1 MRLVEMS
8 YLDLQRGTTLAGTN
22 NKGGRLRSPSA
33 AIAVTAIFSA
43 MAVAITMT
51 KLTIPYPPLPYLKFD
66 FSEIPVIVALML
78 MGPVY
83 GFLSSVIYWIVL
95 TIRAGDVLGP
105 AMKFAAVASMIVGF
119 WVASAVYRRVVKK
132 KGIASMM
139 ISGFVLG
146 SLFRAIVMSVFNYL
160 VLLYIAP
167 YYVEFIAPILAS
179 IGLPSETTMEVV
191 IWSLLLTAVYNVIH
205 SAITVFPAY
214 ILTKA
219 SLERVPGI
227 IGGAWIREFLVD

>member
-1 MRLVEMS
+1 MLGV
-8 YLDLQRGTTLAGTN
+8 LK
-22 NKGGRLRSPSA
+22 NKGGRLRSRSA

-43 MAVAITMT
+43 MAVVITMT
-51 KLTIPYPPLPYLKFD
+51 NLTIPFPPLPYLKFD
-66 FSEIPVIVALML
+66 LSEVPVTVALML

-95 TIRAGDVLGP
+95 TMRAGDVLGP

-119 WVASAVYRRVVKK
+119 WVASAIYRRVVKK
-132 KGIASMM
+132 KSIISMM
-139 ISGFVLG
+139 VSGFLLG
-146 SLFRAIVMSVFNYL
+146 SLFRIIVMSVFNYL

-167 YYVEFIAPILAS
+167 YYVDFIAPILAS
-179 IGLPSETTMEVV
+179 IGLPAETTMDVV
-191 IWSLLLTAVYNVIH
+191 IWSLLLTAVYNAIH
-205 SAITVFPAY
+205 SAISVFPAY
-214 ILTKA
+214 LLMKA

>member
-1 MRLVEMS
+1 MKNDR
-8 YLDLQRGTTLAGTN
+8 
-22 NKGGRLRSPSA
+22 GRLRSPTA

-66 FSEIPVIVALML
+66 FSEIPVTVALLL

-83 GFLSSVIYWIVL
+83 GFLSSVIYGIVL
-95 TIRAGDVLGP
+95 TMRAGVVLGP
-105 AMKFAAVASMIVGF
+105 SMKFAAVASMIVGF
-119 WVASAVYRRVVKK
+119 WVASVVYRRVVGRKS
-132 KGIASMM
+132 ITSMM
-139 ISGFVLG
+139 GVGFVLG
-146 SLFRAIVMSVFNYL
+146 SLFRAVVMSVFNYL

-167 YYVEFIAPILAS
+167 YYVDFIGPILVTL
-179 IGLPSETTMEVV
+179 GLPAETTMDVV
-191 IWSLLLTAVYNVIH
+191 VWSLLLTAVYNVIH
-205 SAITVFPAY
+205 SAISVFPAY
-214 ILTKA
+214 LLTKA

>member
-1 MRLVEMS
+1 MLGV
-8 YLDLQRGTTLAGTN
+8 LK
-22 NKGGRLRSPSA
+22 NKGGRLRSRSA

-43 MAVAITMT
+43 MAVVITMT
-51 KLTIPYPPLPYLKFD
+51 NLTIPFPPLPYLKFD
-66 FSEIPVIVALML
+66 LSEVPVTVALML

-95 TIRAGDVLGP
+95 TMRAGDVLGP

-119 WVASAVYRRVVKK
+119 WVASAIYRRVVKK
-132 KGIASMM
+132 KSIVSMM
-139 ISGFVLG
+139 VSGFLLG
-146 SLFRAIVMSVFNYL
+146 SLFRIIVMSAFNYL

-167 YYVEFIAPILAS
+167 YWVDFIAPILAS
-179 IGLPSETTMEVV
+179 IGLPAETTMDVV
-191 IWSLLLTAVYNVIH
+191 IWSLLLTAVYNAIH
-205 SAITVFPAY
+205 SAISVFPAY
-214 ILTKA
+214 LLMKA

>member
-1 MRLVEMS
+1 MLGV
-8 YLDLQRGTTLAGTN
+8 LK
-22 NKGGRLRSPSA
+22 NKGGRLRSRSA

-43 MAVAITMT
+43 MAVVITMT
-51 KLTIPYPPLPYLKFD
+51 NLTIPFPPLPYLKFD
-66 FSEIPVIVALML
+66 LSEVPVTVALML

-95 TIRAGDVLGP
+95 TMRAGDVLGP

-119 WVASAVYRRVVKK
+119 WVASAIYRRVVKK
-132 KGIASMM
+132 KSIVSMM
-139 ISGFVLG
+139 VSGFLLG
-146 SLFRAIVMSVFNYL
+146 SLFRIIVMSVFNYL

-167 YYVEFIAPILAS
+167 YYVDFIAPILAS
-179 IGLPSETTMEVV
+179 IGLPAETTMDVV
-191 IWSLLLTAVYNVIH
+191 IWSLLLTAVYNAIH
-205 SAITVFPAY
+205 SAISVFPAY
-214 ILTKA
+214 LLMKA

>member
-1 MRLVEMS
+1 MLGV
-8 YLDLQRGTTLAGTN
+8 LK
-22 NKGGRLRSPSA
+22 NKGGRLRSRSA

-43 MAVAITMT
+43 MAVVITMT
-51 KLTIPYPPLPYLKFD
+51 NLTIPFPPLPYLKFD
-66 FSEIPVIVALML
+66 LSEVPVTVALML

-95 TIRAGDVLGP
+95 TMRAGDVLGP

-119 WVASAVYRRVVKK
+119 WVASAIYRRVVKK
-132 KGIASMM
+132 KSIVSMM
-139 ISGFVLG
+139 VSGFLLG
-146 SLFRAIVMSVFNYL
+146 SLFRIIVMSVFNYL

-167 YYVEFIAPILAS
+167 YYVDFIAPILSS
-179 IGLPSETTMEVV
+179 IGLPAETTMDVV
-191 IWSLLLTAVYNVIH
+191 IWSLLLTAVYNAIH
-205 SAITVFPAY
+205 SAISVFPAY
-214 ILTKA
+214 LLMKA

>member
-1 MRLVEMS
+1 LGV
-8 YLDLQRGTTLAGTN
+8 LK

-51 KLTIPYPPLPYLKFD
+51 KLTIPFPPLPYLKFD
-66 FSEIPVIVALML
+66 FSEVPVTVALLL

-83 GFLSSVIYWIVL
+83 GFLSSVIYWLVL
-95 TIRAGDVLGP
+95 TMRAGDFLGP

-119 WVASAVYRRVVKK
+119 WAASVVYRRVVRRKS
-132 KGIASMM
+132 ITSMM
-139 ISGFVLG
+139 VFGFLLG

-167 YYVEFIAPILAS
+167 YYVDFIAPILAS
-179 IGLPSETTMEVV
+179 IGLPAETTMDVV
-191 IWSLLLTAVYNVIH
+191 IWSLLLTAVYNVVH
-205 SAITVFPAY
+205 SAISVFPAY
-214 ILTKA
+214 LLTKA

>member
-1 MRLVEMS
+1 MLGV
-8 YLDLQRGTTLAGTN
+8 LK
-22 NKGGRLRSPSA
+22 NKGGRLRSRSA

-43 MAVAITMT
+43 MAVVITMT
-51 KLTIPYPPLPYLKFD
+51 NLTIPFPPLPYLKFD
-66 FSEIPVIVALML
+66 LSEVPVTVALML

-95 TIRAGDVLGP
+95 TMRAGDVLGP

-119 WVASAVYRRVVKK
+119 WVASAIYRRVVKK
-132 KGIASMM
+132 KSIISMM
-139 ISGFVLG
+139 VSGFLLG
-146 SLFRAIVMSVFNYL
+146 SLFRIIVMSVFNYL

-167 YYVEFIAPILAS
+167 YYVDFIAPILSS
-179 IGLPSETTMEVV
+179 IGLPAETTMDVV
-191 IWSLLLTAVYNVIH
+191 IWSLLLTAVYNAIH
-205 SAITVFPAY
+205 SAISVFPAY
-214 ILTKA
+214 LLMKA